1 MLTNRVMWSAIFISF
16 VHLCGVTDVMIGI
29 GADMLSCIGSIP
41 MATPAITWEFMVAE
55 ASAVD
60 VLTDLL
66 EAVTFDVVTV
76 IDVDILA
83 DENVNGSEAVITS
96 LEFTLPAP

>member
-1 MLTNRVMWSAIFISF
+1 
-16 VHLCGVTDVMIGI
+16 
-29 GADMLSCIGSIP
+29 
-41 MATPAITWEFMVAE
+41 MATPAITWEFVVAE
-55 ASAVD
+55 AYPVD

-83 DENVNGSEAVITS
+83 DENVNGSEAVMTA
-96 LEFTLPAP
+96 LEFILSAP

>member
-1 MLTNRVMWSAIFISF
+1 MT
-16 VHLCGVTDVMIGI
+16 
-29 GADMLSCIGSIP
+29 
-41 MATPAITWEFMVAE
+41 TPAITWEFVVAE

-76 IDVDILA
+76 IDVGILA

-96 LEFTLPAP
+96 LEFTLSAP